1 MSSGNKGKA
10 QKEASSEVQ
19 VGRSVTTQRAKKKVF
34 PGPKGIRVP
43 LRVALSRQAHAE
55 LAGHARESLQAE
67 VCGVLVGEVC
77 QDDEGVYTD
86 VQAIIRGQAASE
98 GSTHVTFT
106 QATWNAIHETMDR
119 EYADRS
125 IVGWYHTHPGFG
137 VEFSEMDLFIQKN
150 FFSGETQV
158 ALVTDPISGEVALA
172 SNGGEDGGIT
182 YLPCYWVDG
191 REQPARVPASSMPAT
206 MPGSDRHP
214 ATTRSLEAL
223 ENRISQLT
231 QSLDEVTSMFYRT
244 LFFAGA
250 VVCLGVL
257 VFAGFL
263 IRAQFQARIE
273 PPQLNSFVPVPV
285 KIGDKNVLLGV
296 SVVNWDVPPEL
307 NALLLDLEKEKQE
320 EAAKA
325 AAAALE
331 GGPPEKKEPAKPEPQ
346 SKQGEPPHAPPQ
358 PSSSAPPPPAP
369 SAPQPPAAPPAA
381 K

>member
-1 MSSGNKGKA
+1 
-10 QKEASSEVQ
+10 
-19 VGRSVTTQRAKKKVF
+19 
-34 PGPKGIRVP
+34 
-43 LRVALSRQAHAE
+43 
-55 LAGHARESLQAE
+55 
-67 VCGVLVGEVC
+67 
-77 QDDEGVYTD
+77 
-86 VQAIIRGQAASE
+86 
-98 GSTHVTFT
+98 
-106 QATWNAIHETMDR
+106 
-119 EYADRS
+119 
-125 IVGWYHTHPGFG
+125 
-137 VEFSEMDLFIQKN
+137 MDLFIQKN
-150 FFSGETQV
+150 FFSGEAQV

-172 SNGGEDGGIT
+172 ANGGEDGGIT

-191 REQPARVPASSMPAT
+191 REQPARVPASNVPIAMQ
-206 MPGSDRHP
+206 GGERLP

-223 ENRISQLT
+223 ESRISQLT
-231 QSLDEVTSMFYRT
+231 QSLDEVTSMFYKT

-296 SVVNWDVPPEL
+296 SVVKWDVPPEL
-307 NALLLDLEKEKQE
+307 NALLLDLEKEKQA

-331 GGPPEKKEPAKPEPQ
+331 GGQPEQKKQAKAEHQPKQGAAPQEPQ
-346 SKQGEPPHAPPQ
+346 Q
-358 PSSSAPPPPAP
+358 PSSSAAP
-369 SAPQPPAAPPAA
+369 SAPQQPPA